1 MNKEIY
7 IIPSLRVSFL
17 PVIILAAIILPVM
30 GFLFWQTLGLLGIA
44 ILFVFWL
51 LFLTP
56 LVLFFWS
63 RSKRVEVSCSAISLY
78 DGTKSVVFNLDEI
91 KQIGFQA
98 LVSRRMGVWE
108 GCPYLAIALTHAG
121 ISMVEQ
127 ITSFGEYGFIT
138 KRQDLAGYMKE
149 ENKSDLY
156 ISAKFLSEKDKLL
169 MDFLSAKSMYQQSIP
184 PLIKT
189 NSQEEYDKVVSE
201 NFES

>member
-1 MNKEIY
+1 
-7 IIPSLRVSFL
+7 
-17 PVIILAAIILPVM
+17 
-30 GFLFWQTLGLLGIA
+30 
-44 ILFVFWL
+44 
-51 LFLTP
+51 
-56 LVLFFWS
+56 
-63 RSKRVEVSCSAISLY
+63 
-78 DGTKSVVFNLDEI
+78 
-91 KQIGFQA
+91 
-98 LVSRRMGVWE
+98 
-108 GCPYLAIALTHAG
+108 
-121 ISMVEQ
+121 MVEQ